1 MTVGRSENGSDDLWI
16 GEMGLSARNGK
27 TVDRRNEGGSEKNE
41 IGVRNVF
48 RKLTVSV
55 DWIGA
60 WIGVDRSVG
69 RNSLGV
75 DRSLFRFRCGVD
87 RSLARERIGVGFEWI
102 GVMFLECVEL
112 GSWADRSGSARFPSS
127 ASSLDRY
134 WASEWIGAWLRRV
147 VSGSELDRAVRV
159 WEARA
164 CERGVE
170 TNWSENNDWNQFQS
184 FLAYFSVK
192 LKMFSV
198 WPNFTAQPNARFSGN
213 WFPEINF
220 SRNKRSLRVKYFQVK
235 IILEK

>member
-1 MTVGRSENGSDDLWI
+1 MTVGWSENGSDDLWI

-60 WIGVDRSVG
+60 WIGVDRSDF
-69 RNSLGV
+69 RNSWSGSELVSFPVWSGSELGSWV
-75 DRSLFRFRCGVD
+75 DRSWVRVAASRHERIGASE
-87 RSLARERIGVGFEWI
+87 SLAASRRERIGASE
-102 GVMFLECVEL
+102 
-112 GSWADRSGSARFPSS
+112 SS
-127 ASSLDRY
+127 AC
-134 WASEWIGAWLRRV
+134 V
-147 VSGSELDRAVRV
+147 RAC
-159 WEARA
+159 A
-164 CERGVE
+164 CERVPE
-170 TNWSENNDWNQFQS
+170 INWSENNDWIQFQS
-184 FLAYFSVK
+184 FLAYFPVK

-220 SRNKRSLRVKYFQVK
+220 SRNKRSLKCKRVT
-235 IILEK
+235 